1 MKKKNI
7 SFTGF
12 IIVLKGQFVN
22 KFDFEELIPAKNY
35 VKKEGDKRSFFEVNY
50 KDSFMTIT
58 LNHGRPFPYK
68 ENVYNIDTEVEE
80 KNPKSKNQIESK
92 IEFCLIDF
100 KKSYIW
106 LSNSNN
112 KKVYID
118 FIMTSLKNYTL
129 LLKDVY
135 NQEEFLKNIQSL
147 NELKFS
153 AEPDIFN
160 DNDLSQSM
168 IENVHGYGA
177 EKLSLS
183 FKYNPEGKIS
193 DRVKEKIRNLFNKR
207 EKFGNLVI
215 SGKDE
220 KNLGILFNS
229 SNFSRKID
237 FGAEIDEGEVF
248 IPEKIFEKLTELI
261 SKENT

>member
-12 IIVLKGQFVN
+12 IILLEGQFVN
-22 KFDFEELIPAKNY
+22 KFDFEELIPENTY
-35 VKKEGDKRSFFEVNY
+35 MKKEGDKRSFFEVNY
-50 KDSFMTIT
+50 KDTFMNIT

-68 ENVYNIDTEVEE
+68 EKVYNIDTEIEE
-80 KNPKSKNQIESK
+80 KNPKNKNQIESK
-92 IEFCLIDF
+92 IDFCLIDF
-100 KKSYIW
+100 KNSYIW

-112 KKVYID
+112 KKIYTD

-129 LLKDVY
+129 ILKDVY
-135 NQEEFLKNIQSL
+135 NQEEFLKKIQSL

-168 IENVHGYGA
+168 IENVYGYGA

-183 FKYNPEGKIS
+183 FKYNPEGKIT
-193 DRVKEKIRNLFNKR
+193 DRVKEKIKNLFNKR

-237 FGAEIDEGEVF
+237 FGGEIDEGEVF
-248 IPEKIFEKLTELI
+248 IPEKIFEKLSEII